1 MTTDNSQTLLGEIY
15 VAECRNTGLKYVG
28 QAQKYV
34 GQHMTS
40 WGSLKRW
47 IRHCS
52 DALDTK
58 KKAYDYEIHKAIR
71 EHGRDAFEVTKLCD
85 CRLEDMDKL
94 EQFYIKE
101 LNTLHPNG
109 YNMTEGGSVGSK
121 HCDLANKKNKENL
134 KPVSEETI
142 RNLHHSNIGRRVEGT
157 QRKREEDQHLPK
169 YVSPIRK
176 DNVIIGYMVKKFP
189 MGIVASEYIYKT
201 FKNKNNP
208 NEALEMAKAHVIFL
222 TNEYEKK
229 LAEHQ
234 KEQAAKQAEQTKSV
248 EVAKVKGL
256 PTYIYPIIT
265 NDVITGYFVEGLKT
279 FDGDTIPKRLFQSF
293 TNVVNYDHS
302 VRFVKLINDFNAR
315 QEKPQDWLK
324 VELPKNIKDD
334 TLPTHIRYNTYKGER
349 SGYRVDYFVGYNDDK
364 KQIVETKTFTNK
376 KLSMEE
382 KLQLAKNYVSE
393 LDTKYNKTKKD
404 SSS

>member
-1 MTTDNSQTLLGEIY
+1 MATYSNPTLLGEIY
-15 VAECRNTGLKYVG
+15 VAECTKTGLKYVG

-34 GQHMTS
+34 TQHMVS
-40 WGSLKRW
+40 WGSDKRW
-47 IRHCS
+47 TRHCS
-52 DALDTK
+52 EALDTK
-58 KKAYDYEIHKAIR
+58 CKSYGCEISVAIR
-71 EHGRDAFEVTKLCD
+71 EHGPDAFEVMKICD

-101 LNTLHPNG
+101 FNTLHPNG
-109 YNMTEGGSVGSK
+109 YNMTEGGSTGSK
-121 HCDLANKKNKENL
+121 HCDLSNKKNKENM
-134 KPVSEETI
+134 KPKSEVAKK
-142 RNLHHSNIGRRVEGT
+142 NGCGNIGRRVEGT
-157 QRKREEDQHLPK
+157 ERKREEDKDLPK

-201 FKNKNNP
+201 FKNKSNP
-208 NEALEMAKAHVIFL
+208 NEALELAKAHVIFL
-222 TNEYEKK
+222 TKEYEAK
-229 LAEHQ
+229 LAKHQ
-234 KEQAAKQAEQTKSV
+234 KEQAEHTKSV
-248 EVAKVKGL
+248 EVAEVQKL

-265 NDVITGYFVEGLKT
+265 NDVITGYYVEGLKT

-302 VRFVKLINDFNAR
+302 IRFVKLVNDLNAR
-315 QEKPQDWLK
+315 QEKPQDWLE
-324 VELPKNIKDD
+324 VELPKNIKDN

-349 SGYRVDYFVGYNDDK
+349 SGYRVDYFVGYNQDK
-364 KQIVETKTFTNK
+364 KQIVETKTFTSK

-382 KLQLAKNYVSE
+382 KLQLAKNYVND